1 MLFSTQCVNVHV
13 QITKNFSFHCCS
25 KISALLNVQF
35 LPYINNMQA
44 QLLLN
49 HCTEFNFTRNYLIK
63 QQCMLIA
70 RNFHFYIIYANF
82 NLAFL
87 ILNLNCMKFNWCYL
101 GRILPV
107 SSDNFIIIGG
117 GGGITALFKFRIL
130 PIYLIL

>member
-63 QQCMLIA
+63 HAM
-70 RNFHFYIIYANF
+70 YANCKEF
-82 NLAFL
+82 SFL
-87 ILNLNCMKFNWCYL
+87 YYL
-101 GRILPV
+101 CE
-107 SSDNFIIIGG
+107 F
-117 GGGITALFKFRIL
+117 
-130 PIYLIL
+130 